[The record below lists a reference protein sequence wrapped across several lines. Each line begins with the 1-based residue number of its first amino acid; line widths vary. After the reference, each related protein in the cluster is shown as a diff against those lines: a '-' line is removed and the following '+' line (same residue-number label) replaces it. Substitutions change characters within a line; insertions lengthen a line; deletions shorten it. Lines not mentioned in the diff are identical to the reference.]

1 MNFNSNA
8 QESYSNRGHPNP
20 LLEAQRQQQQQR
32 EASMRSLAIGE
43 MMERARQAAAAATN
57 ANRSQSPSIQTQ
69 MIDALQRS
77 EQLHIAETNAAKQQ
91 SSANVGLSESPSSPL
106 ETNVSPTSRAN
117 RAKKSY
123 PRPPLLNTWQG
134 RGADY
139 DEFAG
144 LMTDR
149 EKQWVVKIQLH
160 QVSQSEEEVRNQLDQ
175 TPSLMLN
182 RAFRIIIFISGRNRN
197 DTCNRFTAINRR
209 DRINE
214 RSTSV
219 IRFCNY

>member
-1 MNFNSNA
+1 MMNFNSNP
-8 QESYSNRGHPNP
+8 QDSFPNRGLPNP
-20 LLEAQRQQQQQR
+20 LLDVQRQQQQQR

-43 MMERARQAAAAATN
+43 MMERARLAAAAATN
-57 ANRSQSPSIQTQ
+57 PNRSQSPSIINQTTISTQ
-69 MIDALQRS
+69 IIDGMQRS
-77 EQLHIAETNAAKQQ
+77 EQIHIAETNTVKQQ
-91 SSANVGLSESPSSPL
+91 SINVGLSESPSSPL

-134 RGADY
+134 RGSDY

-160 QVSQSEEEVRNQLDQ
+160 QVSQTEEEVR
-175 TPSLMLN
+175 
-182 RAFRIIIFISGRNRN
+182 
-197 DTCNRFTAINRR
+197 
-209 DRINE
+209 E
-214 RSTSV
+214 EK
-219 IRFCNY
+219 